1 MRRTYRLGSR
11 LSFRSLRQWALGSA
25 AAFRL
30 LILSPRSLERL
41 DTEASGRYLVK
52 WSERLF
58 RTLDVRLD
66 VRGLDDVGAGPYVIV
81 ALHEGFLDVPTL
93 LHLPLPMRFTVREE
107 LAEWKTLGRGIA
119 ASDQIVLD
127 TTRPRV
133 AYRKLLREG
142 SEILDGGESVVVFP
156 QGSVLGVEIAFERG
170 AGGLAA
176 HAGVPILPV
185 VITGSHRAW
194 DYPFDTCL
202 NFGQTIT
209 MEVLPERQ
217 SMSGLEA
224 EMRALALDGHRA
236 APRRFDPTADGWW
249 DDYAFSIA
257 PEFDE
262 LRSAIEHRRATR

>member
-11 LSFRSLRQWALGSA
+11 LSFRSLRQWALGSV

-30 LILSPRSLERL
+30 LVLSTRSLERL
-41 DTEASGRYLVK
+41 DPEASGRYLVG

-66 VRGLDDVGAGPYVIV
+66 IRGLERVGSGPYVIV

-93 LHLPLPMRFTVREE
+93 LHLPLRMRFTVREE

-142 SEILDGGESVVVFP
+142 SQIMSSGESVVVFP
-156 QGSVLGVEIAFERG
+156 QGSVLGIEVAFERG
-170 AGGLAA
+170 AEGLAA
-176 HAGVPILPV
+176 YAGVPILPV
-185 VITGSHRAW
+185 VITGSHGAW
-194 DYPFDTCL
+194 DHPFDTCVE
-202 NFGQTIT
+202 FGRAIT

-224 EMRALALDGHRA
+224 EMRALALDGNRA
-236 APRRFDPTADGWW
+236 APRRFDPTVDGWW

-257 PEFDE
+257 PGFEE
-262 LRSAIEHRRATR
+262 LRSAIERRRATR